1 MTTTDQ
7 NSAAPPVYG
16 LVMAGGQSTR
26 MGMDKSALDFHGK
39 PQGIYCSELLGA
51 VLERVCISVRKRPSQ
66 ADVFQALPQ
75 IEDAYGAIGPMSG
88 VLSAMDQ
95 EPDAAWFVLACDLPY
110 IDEQAVRE
118 LLDGRARDRM
128 ATAFMASDG
137 FFEPLCAIYEPR
149 TAPLLRERL
158 DAGRYSLRDVLTD
171 ADVRMV
177 CPPEDRMLTNVNT
190 PEDLE
195 EVRAHLAAERAGLS

>member
-1 MTTTDQ
+1 MTTTHQ
-7 NSAAPPVYG
+7 NSAATPVYG

-39 PQGIYCSELLGA
+39 PQGVYCAELLGA
-51 VLERVCISVRKRPSQ
+51 VLERVCVSVRKGPPEP
-66 ADVFQALPQ
+66 DVFETLPR
-75 IEDAYGAIGPMSG
+75 IEDAYGEIGPMSG

-95 EPDAAWFVLACDLPY
+95 EPGAAWFVLACDLPY
-110 IDEQAVRE
+110 INEQAVRE
-118 LLDGRARDRM
+118 LLDGREPDRM

-137 FFEPLCAIYEPR
+137 FFEPLCAIYEPGI
-149 TAPLLRERL
+149 APLLRERL
-158 DAGRYSLRDVLTD
+158 AAGRSSLRDVLTD

-195 EVRAHLAAERAGLS
+195 EVRARLAAERAGLS

>member
-1 MTTTDQ
+1 MTITHQ

-16 LVMAGGQSTR
+16 LVMAGGLNTR

-51 VLERVCISVRKRPSQ
+51 VLERVCASVRKGPPRP
-66 ADVFQALPQ
+66 DVFEALPRV
-75 IEDAYGAIGPMSG
+75 EDAYGEIGPMSG

-95 EPDAAWFVLACDLPY
+95 EPGAAWFVLACDLPY
-110 IDEQAVRE
+110 INELAVRE
-118 LLDGRARDRM
+118 LLDGREPNRM

-149 TAPLLRERL
+149 SAPLLKERL
-158 DAGRYSLRDVLTD
+158 AAGRYSLRDVLTD

-195 EVRAHLAAERAGLS
+195 EVRARLAAERAGLS

>member
-1 MTTTDQ
+1 MITTHQ

-16 LVMAGGQSTR
+16 LVMAGGLNTR

-51 VLERVCISVRKRPSQ
+51 VLERVCASVRKGPPRP
-66 ADVFQALPQ
+66 DVFEALPRV
-75 IEDAYGAIGPMSG
+75 EDAYGEIGPMSG

-95 EPDAAWFVLACDLPY
+95 EPGAAWFVLACDLPY
-110 IDEQAVRE
+110 INELAVRE
-118 LLDGRARDRM
+118 LLDGREPNRM

-149 TAPLLRERL
+149 SALLLKERL
-158 DAGRYSLRDVLTD
+158 AAGRYSLRDVLTD

-195 EVRAHLAAERAGLS
+195 EVRARLAAERAGLS

>member
-39 PQGIYCSELLGA
+39 PQGIYCSELRGA
-51 VLERVCISVRKRPSQ
+51 VLERVCISVRKRPPLP
-66 ADVFQALPQ
+66 DVFQALPQ